1 MFGMLYQACAQDVAS
16 SRSELC
22 ERAEKQLGVCHIL
35 KHLKSLNN
43 MCQTAYFVLYQTL
56 DFFMFNIV
64 FQLPPISVLHRAIL
78 QVHVCELG
86 MLLLHVVWCMISPG
100 VFT

>member
-43 MCQTAYFVLYQTL
+43 MCQTAYFVLLY
-56 DFFMFNIV
+56 IK
-64 FQLPPISVLHRAIL
+64 H
-78 QVHVCELG
+78 
-86 MLLLHVVWCMISPG
+86 
-100 VFT
+100 